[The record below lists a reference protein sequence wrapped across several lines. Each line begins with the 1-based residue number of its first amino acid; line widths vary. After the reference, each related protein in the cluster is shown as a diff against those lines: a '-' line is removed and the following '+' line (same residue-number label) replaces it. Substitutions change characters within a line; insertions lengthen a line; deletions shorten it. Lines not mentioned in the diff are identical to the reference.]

1 MTANGPPAVACAM
14 PLATVA
20 LVRACGAFIAVLRN
34 HAETREFPKSVALP
48 LPQCSLSRRRHVF
61 SLRGRWTFDDSAKH
75 RRSVR
80 PVERSAQDQAFVQL
94 VAVAPAAW
102 RWWRRSAPHL
112 GGIDCGRRVIPLCNA
127 AAPRPSTCGL
137 VACKLGP
144 GSEEQPGPFAERA
157 RVTFVN
163 GSATALRSELN

>member
-80 PVERSAQDQAFVQL
+80 PVERSAQDEAFVQL

-102 RWWRRSAPHL
+102 RWWRRSAPPI
-112 GGIDCGRRVIPLCNA
+112 GGGHRLLQTCDTDLQRGCPSALNLWIGRVQAR
-127 AAPRPSTCGL
+127 PR
-137 VACKLGP
+137 
-144 GSEEQPGPFAERA
+144 
-157 RVTFVN
+157 
-163 GSATALRSELN
+163 